1 MTTPRLIVH
10 GGAGDWLNFDENAV
24 QAGVHAAAA
33 RGWEVLQAGGTALE
47 AVEAATI
54 VLEDHPLFDAGYGSF
69 INQEGEVEM
78 DALLCDG
85 SSLTFGA
92 VAAVRR
98 VKNPI
103 ILARLVMTRTSH
115 HIFAADGADQL
126 ADQLGMQLIS
136 NIELMTEKEF
146 AHYRTRHKNAPP
158 RTGLGTGT
166 VGAVAIDASGN
177 LASATSTGGTPD
189 KPKGRIGDSPIYG
202 AGGYARNGAGAC
214 SATGQGEHIMRVFL
228 SKEAADRMV
237 LLPAPA
243 ALEEAAAFMARYIPN
258 PDMGIV
264 AIDGRGELGA
274 FHTTRAMPIAWVN
287 GDGIV
292 KAAMQ
297 WDGSAF

>member
-10 GGAGDWLNFDENAV
+10 GGAGEWLNFDEAAV
-24 QAGVHAAAA
+24 QDGVRVAAAC
-33 RGWEVLQAGGTALE
+33 GWKVLAEGGTALE

-54 VLEDHPLFDAGYGSF
+54 VLEDHPLFDAGFGSF

-85 SSLTFGA
+85 ANLTFGA

-103 ILARLVMTRTSH
+103 MLARLVMTRTPH
-115 HIFAADGADQL
+115 HIFAGEGADQL
-126 ADQLGMQLIS
+126 AARLGLPIIS
-136 NIELMTEKEF
+136 NIELITEKEF
-146 AHYRTRHKNAPP
+146 AHYRSRHKDAPP
-158 RTGLGTGT
+158 RAGLGTGT
-166 VGAVAIDASGN
+166 VGAVAIDVAGN

-189 KPKGRIGDSPIYG
+189 KPKGRIGDTPLYG

-228 SKEAADRMV
+228 CKEAADRMQSQA
-237 LLPAPA
+237 APE
-243 ALEEAAAFMARYIPN
+243 ALHAAADFMAGYIPE
-258 PDMGIV
+258 PDMGIIGV
-264 AIDGRGELGA
+264 DGRGELAA

-287 GDGIV
+287 GDGAV
-292 KAAMQ
+292 KAVMQ
-297 WDGSAF
+297 WDGGLF